1 MEKKPLIYLIYD
13 DLVDAVRGIGD
24 KVFLDRPKNTPEEL
38 QSFVVVNIPTEIRS
52 RLKGKIDV
60 SSECYG
66 SYSIFCKAKS
76 DRTLNIGIQSTLT
89 QKVLDVFPINGV
101 HVTATNPTLLM
112 QGEDG
117 FGFQVTQITFKLR
130 TKLNARDI
138 KPIKVE
144 L

>member
-1 MEKKPLIYLIYD
+1 MDKKPLIYLIYD
-13 DLVDAVRGIGD
+13 DLVAAVKGIGD
-24 KVFLDRPKNTPEEL
+24 KVFLDRPKNTPDEL
-38 QSFVVVNIPTEIRS
+38 QSFIVVNIPTEIRS
-52 RLKGKIDV
+52 RLKGTFDV

-76 DRTLNIGIQSTLT
+76 DRTPNIGIQSSLT
-89 QKVLDVFPINGV
+89 QQVLDLFPINGI
-101 HVTATNPTLLM
+101 HVSATVPTVLM

-138 KPIKVE
+138 KK
-144 L
+144 

>member
-76 DRTLNIGIQSTLT
+76 DRTLNIGIQSTLA
-89 QKVLDVFPINGV
+89 QQVLDVFPINGV